1 VSEPQDDEP
10 ERAPESG
17 AEMIWRLMP
26 KKRGSASYF
35 ASGAPRGR
43 LPAGE
48 SRGAAKGDSPDAPGG
63 ELSAEE
69 IHDLQRQIIATFI
82 GLTRICSRRRC
93 RRQRRCV
100 ERGAPCLDR
109 HAGAASER
117 LHAFLWRR

>member
-10 ERAPESG
+10 QRAEESG
-17 AEMIWRLMP
+17 AEMIWRCMP
-26 KKRGSASYF
+26 KRGLASRC
-35 ASGAPRGR
+35 PPR
-43 LPAGE
+43 LPSGDPRLRGE
-48 SRGAAKGDSPDAPGG
+48 AAAPMTP
-63 ELSAEE
+63 EE

>member
-10 ERAPESG
+10 QRAEESG
-17 AEMIWRLMP
+17 AEMIWRCMP
-26 KKRGSASYF
+26 KRGLASRC
-35 ASGAPRGR
+35 PPR
-43 LPAGE
+43 LPSGDPRLRGEAAGCRPAAGRM
-48 SRGAAKGDSPDAPGG
+48 SR
-63 ELSAEE
+63 EE
-69 IHDLQRQIIATFI
+69 IHALQKQIIATFI

-117 LHAFLWRR
+117 LHAFLWRDSF